1 MLQFCLAA
9 CLISAAVALP
19 SKLGGHAHSHHDHA
33 HGAQRQARQGGAGGY
48 IAPRDDLAGYGDNA
62 VAVASEVVE
71 TREAAPVIGI
81 RSQNFDGPL
90 PEFRYAF
97 ETENDIKQEA
107 SGELRNVDG
116 ADVVVMKGSY
126 SYIGAD
132 GLTYQVDWY
141 ADETGYHPSAPPLPQ
156 PVQPIHPEI
165 VAAVEAQLRFAAEEE
180 AAAAASARSETY
192 AAPLAGYSASL

>member
-1 MLQFCLAA
+1 MGWPLVLSLQQWLCPPSLVVTLTVIMTMLMVLSVRLAKVE
-9 CLISAAVALP
+9 LVDTLLP
-19 SKLGGHAHSHHDHA
+19 EMIL
-33 HGAQRQARQGGAGGY
+33 
-48 IAPRDDLAGYGDNA
+48 LATVTM

-71 TREAAPVIGI
+71 TREAGPVIGI

-116 ADVVVMKGSY
+116 ADGV
-126 SYIGAD
+126 
-132 GLTYQVDWY
+132 TYQVDWY
-141 ADETGYHPSAPPLPQ
+141 ADETGYHPSAPHLPQ